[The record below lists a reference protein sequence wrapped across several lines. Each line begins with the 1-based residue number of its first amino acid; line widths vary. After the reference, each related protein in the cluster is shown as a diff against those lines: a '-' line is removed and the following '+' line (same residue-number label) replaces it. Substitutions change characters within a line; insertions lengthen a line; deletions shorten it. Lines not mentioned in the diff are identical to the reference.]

1 MLKVCWL
8 LVSREEAEALAKKLK
23 VRLYRTSVKEDFN
36 VSTVFEYLSKRYI
49 DSLRELDEEESQSQ
63 QIAGIILFLVIS
75 L

>member
-1 MLKVCWL
+1 
-8 LVSREEAEALAKKLK
+8 LK